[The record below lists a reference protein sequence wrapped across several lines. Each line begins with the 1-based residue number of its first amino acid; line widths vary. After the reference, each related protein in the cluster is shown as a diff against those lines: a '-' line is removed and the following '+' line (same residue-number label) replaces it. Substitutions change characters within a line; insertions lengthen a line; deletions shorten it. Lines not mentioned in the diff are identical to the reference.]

1 MQYTWVGATNDQML
15 MQNATQTP
23 DIFISYRSSHF
34 KWVEVLARNLLAQGY
49 SVFLDQ
55 WSLVRG
61 QELARQL
68 HQAASTA
75 RNAIL
80 IGTPDA
86 VDSGWVRDEYAL
98 FRNRKRHEPDF
109 NLVPIV
115 FGEMPDF
122 PFLQDIIAIDFRD
135 SREEGYRR
143 AFHIL
148 LAALQGKSP
157 GAGTYA
163 AELEIPADLHRV
175 RVETVTQTEDI
186 TGQIFKALVRNKPL
200 LVLAQAGRDTGLLC
214 EQILACAEETYG
226 AAAVFQLSMPA
237 VEQADEA
244 GYYTYVSRRCG
255 LPECHNSLDF
265 NRALEEAIQQRGQ
278 FFLLVTRFE
287 NAHPEYRY
295 RMAKVLRSLTEQ
307 YRRQFRLV
315 MVGGEQLAELR
326 YARGDMSLLNHAQE
340 IRLPEM
346 GLADLQHTL
355 ASEFADLQLDAAA
368 LQRLLALTG
377 QHPRLIQHCLEEG
390 IPDPQECEDALEVSP
405 YIVQLFSVFL
415 NDSSKREYICELL
428 EKEHLGRYSPWL
440 IDEVVRGLYWS
451 NLLTVR
457 EVEPRKRQLVWRCE
471 LIRRTGRAALGC
483 DGAEDYL

>member
-1 MQYTWVGATNDQML
+1 ML
-15 MQNATQTP
+15 MQNTPQTP

-49 SVFLDQ
+49 SVFLDK

-61 QELARQL
+61 QDFANQL
-68 HQAASTA
+68 HHAARTA
-75 RNAIL
+75 CNAIL

-86 VDSGWVRDEYAL
+86 VDSGWVQDEYAL
-98 FRNRKRHEPDF
+98 FRERVRHEPGF
-109 NLVPIV
+109 RLLPIV
-115 FGEMPDF
+115 FGEMPEL
-122 PFLQDIIAIDFRD
+122 PFLNSILAIDFRD
-135 SREEGYRR
+135 SSEHGYRR
-143 AFHIL
+143 AFHEL
-148 LAALQGKSP
+148 QAALNGQPP
-157 GAGTYA
+157 GDGVFGGA
-163 AELEIPADLHRV
+163 LEIPADLHRV

-186 TGQIFKALVRNKPL
+186 TGQIFKALARHKPL

-244 GYYTYVSRRCG
+244 EYYAYVSRRCG

-355 ASEFADLQLDAAA
+355 TSEFDDLQLDSEA

-390 IPDPQECEDALEVSP
+390 IPDPQECEDVLEVSP

-415 NDSSKREYICELL
+415 SDSSKREYICELL
-428 EKEHLGRYSPWL
+428 EKEQLGRYSPWL
-440 IDEVVRGLYWS
+440 IDDVVRGLYWS

-483 DGAEDYL
+483 GGNGDGWQ